1 MSEKLD
7 IFDVLNNMDKRNYSF
22 YDNLTVEQKKAFVPL
37 VIMRWMSNAP
47 DNNNQHAYFLM
58 MTNELVNK
66 NFWDK
71 YKHPEL
77 VAKLMAMLGTGKVV
91 KHQWIK
97 GTNKKAK
104 TPLEQFIDTVYPNLN
119 DTDTKLLFRQLT
131 LENLEELMR
140 SYAIDDKDRVKL
152 RKQYKECL

>member
-1 MSEKLD
+1 
-7 IFDVLNNMDKRNYSF
+7 
-22 YDNLTVEQKKAFVPL
+22 
-37 VIMRWMSNAP
+37 
-47 DNNNQHAYFLM
+47 M

-77 VAKLMAMLGTGKVV
+77 VAKLMAMLGTGKIV

-97 GTNKKAK
+97 GTSKKAK
-104 TPLEQFIDTVYPNLN
+104 TSLEQFIDTVYPNLN
-119 DTDTKLLFRQLT
+119 ETETKLLFRQLT
-131 LENLEELMR
+131 LDNLEELMR

-152 RKQYKECL
+152 RKQYKECM